1 VDLTFQKPG
10 DHLFVRSVSEAGIQ
24 VVDNFYRD
32 ALILSANEIIAD
44 WPVKSVEDI
53 EQKHLE
59 QVLKL
64 EPEVVLIGTGARQ
77 IFLPPALMMFFYSR
91 NIGIEVMTTDAAC
104 RTFNVLVSESRRVVA
119 ALIPERQFT
128 ESFAPGNIPQL

>member
-10 DHLFVRSVSEAGIQ
+10 DHLFIRSVSEAGIQ
-24 VVDNFYRD
+24 VVDDFYRE
-32 ALILSANEIIAD
+32 AMIISANEIIPD
-44 WPVKSVEDI
+44 WPVKSVGDI

-59 QVLKL
+59 QVLEL

-91 NIGIEVMTTDAAC
+91 NIGIEVMSTDAAC
-104 RTFNVLVSESRRVVA
+104 RTFNVLVSESRKVVA
-119 ALIPERQFT
+119 ALIPER
-128 ESFAPGNIPQL
+128 